1 MFDNDRQNLTEGSPL
16 TTDSSNQWRLSN
28 CCNSLRL
35 IICCFITLSI
45 GITIALILDIIYR
58 NNTAEILVS
67 DHGAVATDYTNCS
80 KIGTTLL
87 RKGGNAVDAA
97 VAATICMA
105 VVAPHKTGLGGGGYV
120 MIYNHKGQ
128 ENPLLVDF
136 ANNTIEGDYGSV
148 NVRIPAFLRGLE
160 LAHSLQGNLHW
171 HEVVKPS
178 VNLARMGFIVSDELA
193 NELSKNTDFGL
204 PYGHLI
210 PNEKLMLPNLATT
223 LEAVA
228 HYGADALYNGTM
240 SLKVV
245 RDAVVKKD
253 LLHQLADYKPQ
264 VSEAQQTNFY
274 HHVIYYPS
282 QSTDLPRALEELEK
296 LHIPFE
302 NASRIDSQ
310 ILVSKTLI
318 RSYFADRKMESNY
331 EDGMYTSVVAMDKQD
346 TYVSIV
352 TGLSRP
358 LGLGHMTEA
367 GFLLDYANQ
376 LSSLSP
382 IIFRHESNICSLRG
396 VLGADDPVLISEL
409 LYNIIVRHLNVSAA
423 VEFPRYFVKPD
434 GIVIENDDK
443 HAADTMLR
451 VQLINL
457 SNADPNQA
465 PKSVN
470 VIIKNKDS
478 MTSHSDSRGGGL
490 ASRY

>member
-1 MFDNDRQNLTEGSPL
+1 MSLHTCDLKSHENRNRSENYFHLCCSSCHINIKGQTHDYESCCQAKKENLTEGSPL

-160 LAHSLQGNLHW
+160 LAHSLQ
-171 HEVVKPS
+171 
-178 VNLARMGFIVSDELA
+178 
-193 NELSKNTDFGL
+193 
-204 PYGHLI
+204 
-210 PNEKLMLPNLATT
+210 
-223 LEAVA
+223 
-228 HYGADALYNGTM
+228 ALYNGTM